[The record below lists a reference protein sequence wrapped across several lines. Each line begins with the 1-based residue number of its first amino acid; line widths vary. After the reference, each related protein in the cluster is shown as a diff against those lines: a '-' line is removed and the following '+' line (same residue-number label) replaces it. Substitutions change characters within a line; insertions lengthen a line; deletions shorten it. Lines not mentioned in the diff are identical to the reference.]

1 MGWNSH
7 TMSTIPKV
15 TRFRPN
21 LSLSNLNS
29 DHSVTTVRKDPYKN
43 IAHTKVSFQKSLTQ
57 QLAIAMQLNPPHA
70 ATNTTKKKF
79 QSLIPVTTAKMPTG
93 LMTSHEVRVR
103 HIGGLLRRQMNWLP
117 DRMPALWLLT
127 LQSIARLPLL
137 TASYSDLS
145 YSAT

>member
-1 MGWNSH
+1 
-7 TMSTIPKV
+7 
-15 TRFRPN
+15 
-21 LSLSNLNS
+21 
-29 DHSVTTVRKDPYKN
+29 
-43 IAHTKVSFQKSLTQ
+43 
-57 QLAIAMQLNPPHA
+57 
-70 ATNTTKKKF
+70 
-79 QSLIPVTTAKMPTG
+79 MPTG